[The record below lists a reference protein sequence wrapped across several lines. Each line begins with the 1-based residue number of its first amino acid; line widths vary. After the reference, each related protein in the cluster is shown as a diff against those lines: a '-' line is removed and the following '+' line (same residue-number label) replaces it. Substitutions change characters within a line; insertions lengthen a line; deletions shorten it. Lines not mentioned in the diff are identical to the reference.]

1 VTQPSQARVSGIIL
15 AGGQSRRL
23 GRDKAVEPVGGQPLI
38 RRVIERVSPVSS
50 EIVVVVADRARGEA
64 LPLAEGHRV
73 ALDIYPGK
81 GSLGGIFSGL
91 TAVREEWGLVVAC
104 DMPFLNLELL
114 RYMMSLR
121 EGVDAVVPVLEGR
134 TEPTHALYSRSC
146 LPYIEE
152 RLKADDLK
160 IARFFDEVRVRYVPE
175 EDISRFDPDHLSFFN
190 INSQPD
196 LDQALA
202 LAAQGR

>member
-1 VTQPSQARVSGIIL
+1 VTQPSQSSVSGVIL

-38 RRVIERVSPVSS
+38 RRVIESVSPISS

-91 TAVREEWGLVVAC
+91 TAVQQEWGLVVAC

-121 EGVDAVVPVLEGR
+121 EDVDAVVPVLEGR
-134 TEPTHALYSRSC
+134 PEPTHALYSRAC

-160 IARFFDEVRVRYVPE
+160 IARFFDEVRVKYVPE
-175 EDISRFDPDHLSFFN
+175 EAISRFDPDYLSFFN
-190 INSQPD
+190 INSQSD
-196 LDQALA
+196 LDKALA
-202 LAAQGR
+202 LAVQGR